1 MNRKKAL
8 IAFVAVAMIF
18 GGVSVASAQTTTTSS
33 LQQTIQSLLQQIKN
47 LQAQMEQLRTERHEV
62 VVELVNTLKEG
73 SSGSAV
79 EILQALLAADPSI
92 YPEGR
97 ITGYFG
103 ALTRRAVMN
112 FQMQNGLP
120 QVGNVGPQT
129 LARLK
134 EKLKDNPLALEDDD
148 DDDDDDDD
156 SDSNRG
162 KRLCAIVPPGHLIAP
177 GWLRRHDGV
186 VPIVPACQTLPPG
199 ILSRVSST
207 IVVSTSS
214 DVVAPRISRIR
225 DEEATSSVVI
235 SWRTNEPATSQV
247 HYGVS
252 TTLGSSTALDTD
264 LATSHS
270 VTVTGLTPDTD
281 YYYKVESQDA
291 AGNLRT
297 SDLRA
302 FDTEDEDY

>member
-33 LQQTIQSLLQQIKN
+33 LQQTIQSLLQQIRN

-103 ALTRRAVMN
+103 PLPRRAVMN

-148 DDDDDDDD
+148 DDDDDDD

-162 KRLCAIVPPGHLIAP
+162 KRLCAIVPPGH
-177 GWLRRHDGV
+177 
-186 VPIVPACQTLPPG
+186 
-199 ILSRVSST
+199 LSRVSST